1 LPGEIAQHEEE
12 GIEPML
18 QRVRIQI
25 LDNPMEGVIL
35 DAEEFD
41 EPARNK
47 MLADELRKEMHYY
60 YPTVVSVEYI
70 DLFMNDDMD
79 FPEIRELLSQGAIN
93 SPVIL
98 INGVPKLHGGIPK
111 SVIRE
116 EVDRLMSDGPVH

>member
-1 LPGEIAQHEEE
+1 MAWHQEEKV
-12 GIEPML
+12 IPML

-35 DAEEFD
+35 DAEEFE
-41 EPARNK
+41 EPVRNK
-47 MLADELRKEMHYY
+47 IIADELRKEMHYY

-111 SVIRE
+111 AVIRE
-116 EVDRLMSDGPVH
+116 EVDRLMSEGPVH

>member
-1 LPGEIAQHEEE
+1 MAWHQEEKV
-12 GIEPML
+12 IPML

-35 DAEEFD
+35 DAEEFE
-41 EPARNK
+41 EPVRNK
-47 MLADELRKEMHYY
+47 IIADELRKEMHYY
-60 YPTVVSVEYI
+60 YPSVVSVEYI

-111 SVIRE
+111 AVIRE
-116 EVDRLMSDGPVH
+116 EVDRLMSEGPVH